1 MEMNN
6 EGPYLH
12 EASPHQMA
20 SKCAAI
26 VRPLFDVTLKAGA
39 AYPVEKFKSGE
50 MAIVAGGSFIFL
62 EGIAIPER
70 GDNPQNSQRSDNN
83 TPDGSNPQQTQVGG
97 NHYTD
102 MAIQPLTFAM
112 ANNLDAC
119 QTKIVK
125 YTCRKKG
132 NRLEDLEKARH
143 VLDWYIDWIKQNEI

>member
-6 EGPYLH
+6 EGPYMH
-12 EASPHQMA
+12 ETR
-20 SKCAAI
+20 KKYAI
-26 VRPLFDVTLKAGA
+26 
-39 AYPVEKFKSGE
+39 S
-50 MAIVAGGSFIFL
+50 
-62 EGIAIPER
+62 
-70 GDNPQNSQRSDNN
+70 PQNCDCDYI
-83 TPDGSNPQQTQVGG
+83 TDGNAYEVLDDDGDSFTIIGDDGNLFGCLWKSCAHVNFGDWQLTYRDYETAESPQQTQIGG

-112 ANNLDAC
+112 ANKLDAC

>member
-12 EASPHQMA
+12 ETSP
-20 SKCAAI
+20 
-26 VRPLFDVTLKAGA
+26 L
-39 AYPVEKFKSGE
+39 
-50 MAIVAGGSFIFL
+50 
-62 EGIAIPER
+62 
-70 GDNPQNSQRSDNN
+70 
-83 TPDGSNPQQTQVGG
+83 QTQIGG

-112 ANNLDAC
+112 ANKLDAC

>member
-1 MEMNN
+1 MNTIRKKYVQAPHN
-6 EGPYLH
+6 CMDYFTSGKNYEVLDCDGGACIIDDCGCEVYLD
-12 EASPHQMA
+12 
-20 SKCAAI
+20 AAFNWPTI
-26 VRPLFDVTLKAGA
+26 LS
-39 AYPVEKFKSGE
+39 E
-50 MAIVAGGSFIFL
+50 
-62 EGIAIPER
+62 PER
-70 GDNPQNSQRSDNN
+70 DDNPQNSQQSDNN
-83 TPDGSNPQQTQVGG
+83 TPDGSNPQKTQIGG

-112 ANNLDAC
+112 ANKLDAC